1 MNNSV
6 LITQVL
12 LPNLISTLIMV
23 IVSSLIATI
32 IGFAL
37 AVVLII
43 TNKKG
48 LAPNAKVY
56 RLLDFIVNII
66 RSFPFIILM
75 VALMPFTRSIVGTT
89 IGTSAA
95 IVPLTFAMT
104 PYVARLFENNLL
116 EINPYTLDAAKSIG
130 ATHMQIIFK
139 VMLVEAFPSM
149 ISSVTL
155 AIISVLGY
163 TAMAGTVGA
172 GGLGAVAITYGYQN
186 FDNTIMYST
195 VVLLIVF
202 VQLVQWIG
210 SFCYKKAKN

>member
-43 TNKKG
+43 TNKQG
-48 LAPNAKVY
+48 LAPNAKIY

-116 EINPYTLDAAKSIG
+116 EIN
-130 ATHMQIIFK
+130 HMQIIFK

-210 SFCYKKAKN
+210 NLCYKKAKD